1 MKKIPKSVSSL
12 KNIDLQNFLYDISV
26 LSFKNLKLQE
36 FLREIHKRIAGLMS
50 AKNFFVALHHKETD
64 TYTFP
69 YFADEYDSINSNEHL
84 SLKNTLTDYVCKNG
98 KAEII
103 TSKREKEIFKN
114 KFQII
119 GEYSPIWIGAPLLNP
134 NTNEVIGVIA
144 LQDYK
149 NENAYSLK
157 DLKTLEIIAR
167 NIGLFIDRI
176 RTHSTLQE
184 SEERFRT
191 IFKEDRSIKIVIDQK
206 TGKILEANDAAFEFY
221 GYPDLTS
228 KYIFEINMLP
238 KQKVRIAMNKA
249 IKKSFNK
256 FIFKHKLASGEV
268 RDVEVFST
276 SMKIDNSDV
285 LFSIV
290 FDITERNKIEAA
302 LKNSEQKLKEA
313 EKIAHIGN
321 FQINFQTGEI
331 TLSEETFNIF
341 ELDYKKDKV
350 PSLNEFFKF
359 VHPEDKKMLKEKI
372 EKSLKQKNRL
382 KLTYRIIRKD
392 KKQRFIHSIS
402 KIKLSDDQK
411 TKYMFGTIQD
421 VTQSKLNEELL
432 KQSKMKLEKAKSAK
446 DKFFS
451 IIAHDLRNPFQH
463 LVSTT
468 ELLIGNLSDNAD
480 SDTKEL
486 AKIIHNSARHSYG
499 LLEDL
504 LLWSRS
510 QSNSIEFSPQNI
522 FLSDY
527 ISDEIKLNKNLAEK
541 KGIKLSINIPSSLS
555 VFADKNMLKFILRN
569 LLTNSIKFTNR
580 NGTITITAGNTKV
593 YSYITVADT
602 GIGMNSEQIKNLFKI
617 GKQMTNLGTE
627 KEKGTGLGLVLCNE
641 FVGYHG
647 GKISISSK
655 VGKGSSFKCIFPYPN
670 KK

>member
-276 SMKIDNSDV
+276 PMKIDNSDV

-341 ELDYKKDKV
+341 GIDYKKDKV
-350 PSLNEFFKF
+350 SSLNEFFKI

-432 KQSKMKLEKAKSAK
+432 KQSKMKLEKANSAK

-468 ELLIGNLSDNAD
+468 ELLIGNLSNNVD

-522 FLSDY
+522 LLSDY

-555 VFADKNMLKFILRN
+555 VFADKNMLKFVLRN

-580 NGTITITAGNTKV
+580 NGTITITAGNTKA
-593 YSYITVADT
+593 YSYITDPAP
-602 GIGMNSEQIKNLFKI
+602 IL
-617 GKQMTNLGTE
+617 
-627 KEKGTGLGLVLCNE
+627 
-641 FVGYHG
+641 
-647 GKISISSK
+647 
-655 VGKGSSFKCIFPYPN
+655 
-670 KK
+670 